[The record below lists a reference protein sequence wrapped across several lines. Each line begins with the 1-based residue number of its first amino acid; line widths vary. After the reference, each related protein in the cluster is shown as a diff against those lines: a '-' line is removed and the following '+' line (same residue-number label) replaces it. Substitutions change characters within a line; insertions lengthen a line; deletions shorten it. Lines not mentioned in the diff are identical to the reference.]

1 MNALQKIVCKIF
13 RITPE
18 VEYIDKVI
26 EKKVYIEKPYYVN
39 TLPRDSICLQGV
51 CEVNGKIGVDE

>member
-18 VEYIDKVI
+18 VEYVDKVI
-26 EKKVYIEKPYYVN
+26 ENKVYIEKPYYVN